1 MAKKKLTIDDIFND
15 DDFGLLDSKVK
26 TSIVKTDEER
36 LIDSFE
42 EINVS
47 IDKNDREPNKSS
59 MSEYGLMAKLK
70 NFRDNEGQK
79 KILKPFDRH
88 NLLGHVEMGKQSIDD
103 ILNDDDLGLLEPDND
118 LDIFKFKHTPRQED
132 RAEAD
137 FVAQRKPMKEKD
149 FAQYEKMF
157 LQVHKE
163 IKEGK
168 RKIRPFTN
176 IEKNLHVGDF
186 YLMNGIM
193 LYLESANLKK
203 EEWVQKSGNRVRIEG
218 RTRTVFEN
226 GTFSNML
233 YRSLG
238 KQIQKDGKL
247 ITNTYDKIEQDLFVN
262 FRHVEDEDVQSGW
275 IYVLKTKSTKKEL
288 AGIKDLYKIGFARG
302 SVDDRI
308 KNSKN
313 EATYLFADVKKIV
326 TYKVYNRNAD
336 KLENLLHRFFAKAC
350 LDIDLFSEQGQR
362 LNPREWFVVPFEV
375 IEEAIQLI
383 LHENIMHYEY
393 DIHTNKIERKNNNH
407 NKNLLQ

>member
-26 TSIVKTDEER
+26 TSSVKTDEER

-42 EINVS
+42 EINVF

-70 NFRDNEGQK
+70 NFRENDDQK

-88 NLLGHVEMGKQSIDD
+88 NLLGHVEMDSPSIDD
-103 ILNDDDLGLLEPDND
+103 ILNDDDLGLLEPDKD
-118 LDIFKFKHTPRQED
+118 LDIFKFKHTPKPED

-137 FVAQRKPMKEKD
+137 FVAQRKTIKEKD
-149 FAQYEKMF
+149 FEKYEKMF

-168 RKIRPFTN
+168 RKIKPFTN
-176 IEKNLHVGDF
+176 IEKNLHVGDY

-203 EEWVQKSGNRVRIEG
+203 EEWEQKSGNRVRVEG

-226 GTFSNML
+226 GTYSNML
-233 YRSLG
+233 FRSLG

-247 ITNTYDKIEQDLFVN
+247 ITNTYEKIEHDLFVN
-262 FRHVEDEDVQSGW
+262 SGLVKEEDVQSGW

-288 AGIKDLYKIGFARG
+288 AEIKNLYKIGFASG

-308 KNSKN
+308 KNAKN
-313 EATYLFADVKKIV
+313 EATYLFADVKKIA

-336 KLENLLHRFFAKAC
+336 KLEGLLHRFFAKAC
-350 LDIDLFSEQGQR
+350 LDIDLFNEKGQR

-375 IEEAIQLI
+375 IEETIQLI
-383 LHENIMHYEY
+383 LNENIVNYEY
-393 DIHTNKIERKNNNH
+393 DTETKKIKL
-407 NKNLLQ
+407 K

>member
-1 MAKKKLTIDDIFND
+1 MGKKKLTIEDIFD
-15 DDFGLLDSKVK
+15 DDDLGLLDVKVK
-26 TSIVKTDEER
+26 TSTVKTDEER

-42 EINVS
+42 EINVF
-47 IDKNDREPNKSS
+47 IDKNEREPNKSS
-59 MSEYGLMAKLK
+59 MSEYGLLAKLK
-70 NFRDNEGQK
+70 NFRENEEQK
-79 KILKPFDRH
+79 KVLKPFDRH
-88 NLLGHVEMGKQSIDD
+88 NLLGYLEMEKQSIDD
-103 ILNDDDLGLLEPDND
+103 ILNEDDELGLLDADND
-118 LDIFKFKHTPRQED
+118 LDIFKFKHTPRPED
-132 RAEAD
+132 RADAD

-149 FAQYEKMF
+149 FEKYEKMF

-168 RKIRPFTN
+168 RRIKPFTN

-203 EEWVQKSGNRVRIEG
+203 DEVDLGSGNRVRLEG

-226 GTFSNML
+226 GTYSNML

-262 FRHVEDEDVQSGW
+262 SGLVKEEDVQSGW

-288 AGIKDLYKIGFARG
+288 TEIKDLYKIGFASG

-308 KNSKN
+308 KNAKN
-313 EATYLFADVKKIV
+313 EATYLFADVKKIA

-336 KLENLLHRFFAKAC
+336 KLEILLHRFFANAC
-350 LDIDLFSEQGQR
+350 LDIDLFNEKGQR

-375 IEEAIQLI
+375 IEETIQLI
-383 LHENIMHYEY
+383 LNENIVHYEY
-393 DIHTNKIERKNNNH
+393 DTEAQRIKLKE
-407 NKNLLQ
+407 

>member
-1 MAKKKLTIDDIFND
+1 MKKKLTIDDIFND
-15 DDFGLLDSKVK
+15 DDFGLLDSKIK
-26 TSIVKTDEER
+26 TSSVKTDEER

-42 EINVS
+42 EINVF
-47 IDKNDREPNKSS
+47 IDKNDREPNKSC

-70 NFRDNEGQK
+70 NFRGNEDQK

-88 NLLGHVEMGKQSIDD
+88 NLLGHVEMEKQSIDD
-103 ILNDDDLGLLEPDND
+103 ILNDDDLGLLEPDKD
-118 LDIFKFKHTPRQED
+118 LDIFKFKHTPKPED

-149 FAQYEKMF
+149 FEKYEKMF

-168 RKIRPFTN
+168 RKIKPFTN

-203 EEWVQKSGNRVRIEG
+203 EEWEQKSGNRVRVEG

-226 GTFSNML
+226 GTYSNML

-247 ITNTYDKIEQDLFVN
+247 ITNTYEKIEHDLFVN
-262 FRHVEDEDVQSGW
+262 SGLVKEEDIQSGW

-288 AGIKDLYKIGFARG
+288 TGIKDLYKIGFASD

-308 KNSKN
+308 KNAKN
-313 EATYLFADVKKIV
+313 EATYLFADVKKV
-326 TYKVYNRNAD
+326 ATYKVYNRNAD

-350 LDIDLFSEQGQR
+350 LDIDLFSEKGQR
-362 LNPREWFVVPFEV
+362 LSPREWFVVPFEI
-375 IEEAIQLI
+375 IEETIQLI
-383 LHENIMHYEY
+383 LNENIVNYEY
-393 DIHTNKIERKNNNH
+393 DTETKRIKLK
-407 NKNLLQ
+407 

>member
-1 MAKKKLTIDDIFND
+1 MAKKKLTIDDIFDD
-15 DDFGLLDSKVK
+15 DDFGLLDSNVK
-26 TSIVKTDEER
+26 ASTVKTDEER

-42 EINVS
+42 EINVF

-70 NFRDNEGQK
+70 NFRANESQK

-88 NLLGHVEMGKQSIDD
+88 NLLGHVEMEKQSIDD
-103 ILNDDDLGLLEPDND
+103 IFNDDDLGLLEPDND
-118 LDIFKFKHTPRQED
+118 LDIFKFKHTPRPED

-149 FAQYEKMF
+149 FEKYEKMF

-168 RKIRPFTN
+168 RKIISFKN

-193 LYLESANLKK
+193 LYLESANLKQ
-203 EEWVQKSGNRVRIEG
+203 EEWEQKSGNRVRVEG

-226 GTFSNML
+226 GTYSNML

-262 FRHVEDEDVQSGW
+262 SGLVKEEDVQSGW

-288 AGIKDLYKIGFARG
+288 AGIKDLYKIGFASG

-308 KNSKN
+308 KNAKN
-313 EATYLFADVKKIV
+313 EATYLFADVKKIA

-336 KLENLLHRFFAKAC
+336 KLESLLHRFFANAC
-350 LDIDLFSEQGQR
+350 LDIDLFNEKGQR

-375 IEEAIQLI
+375 IEETIQLI
-383 LHENIMHYEY
+383 LNENIVNYEY
-393 DIHTNKIERKNNNH
+393 DTETKRIKLK
-407 NKNLLQ
+407 